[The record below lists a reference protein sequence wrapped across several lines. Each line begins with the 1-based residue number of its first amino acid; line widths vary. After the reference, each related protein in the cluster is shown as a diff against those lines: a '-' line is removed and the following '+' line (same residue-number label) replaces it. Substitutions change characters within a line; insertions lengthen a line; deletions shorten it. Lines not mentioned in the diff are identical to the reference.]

1 MAALGRE
8 PARGDRDRARRP
20 GSRLVGCARVRDTGG
35 RAGHRARCVPAPFV
49 SRLHGAGARRVGAG
63 LHRGAVEPGPGA
75 MIVPDLDELLALRG
89 AAHGL
94 SLHGRKGTRAM
105 LLGAHTSGQRGRGL
119 EFQEVR
125 PYVAGDDPRNI
136 DWRVTARRG
145 RPHTK
150 LFREERERPVWLLV
164 DLQPGLF
171 FGSRRQLKSAVV
183 VRAAALLAWIASLSG
198 DRVGAVIADG
208 RGQARVLP
216 ARARQA
222 GVLPLLQA
230 LLESQPT
237 SPAQPA
243 PLALEEALR
252 AFLPLVRPGSQILAI
267 SDFAGLR
274 AEADSLWR
282 ALGAHSDLRLF
293 WVTDPLEEDGLPNGR
308 FRAGL
313 PGRLRILEG
322 ARVRD
327 RWRQA
332 WGEREAR
339 IAALSEHN
347 AAPVVRL
354 DTRELAATVL
364 QPLLRQRQTAA

>member
-1 MAALGRE
+1 
-8 PARGDRDRARRP
+8 
-20 GSRLVGCARVRDTGG
+20 
-35 RAGHRARCVPAPFV
+35 
-49 SRLHGAGARRVGAG
+49 
-63 LHRGAVEPGPGA
+63 
-75 MIVPDLDELLALRG
+75 MIVPTLEDLLALRG

-94 SLHGRKGTRAM
+94 SLHGRRATRAA
-105 LLGAHTSGQRGRGL
+105 LLGEHSSAQRGRGL

-171 FGSRRQLKSAVV
+171 FGTRRQLKSALV
-183 VRAAALLAWIASLSG
+183 VRAAALLAWIAALSG

-230 LLESQPT
+230 LLEAQPT

-243 PLALEEALR
+243 PLALEDGMRALQ
-252 AFLPLVRPGSQILAI
+252 PLARPGSQILAL

-274 AEADSLWR
+274 EEAGSLWTGL
-282 ALGAHSDLRLF
+282 AAHCDLRLF
-293 WVTDPLEEDGLPNGR
+293 WITDPLEEQGLPNGR

-313 PGRLRILEG
+313 PGRLSILDG
-322 ARVRD
+322 ARVRE

-332 WGEREAR
+332 WNERAAR
-339 IAALSEHN
+339 IAALSQHT
-347 AAPVVRL
+347 AAPIVRL
-354 DTRELAATVL
+354 GTGEAVEQVL
-364 QPLLRQRQTAA
+364 RPLLRPRQSAA

>member
-1 MAALGRE
+1 
-8 PARGDRDRARRP
+8 
-20 GSRLVGCARVRDTGG
+20 
-35 RAGHRARCVPAPFV
+35 
-49 SRLHGAGARRVGAG
+49 
-63 LHRGAVEPGPGA
+63 
-75 MIVPDLDELLALRG
+75 MIVPDLAELLALRG

-94 SLHGRKGTRAM
+94 SLHGRRAARTT
-105 LLGAHTSGQRGRGL
+105 LLGAHSSAQRGRGL

-171 FGSRRQLKSAVV
+171 FGSRRQLKSALV
-183 VRAAALLAWIASLSG
+183 VRTAALLAWVAASGG
-198 DRVGAVIADG
+198 DRVGAVIAHG
-208 RGQARVLP
+208 AAQTRILP
-216 ARARQA
+216 ARARQT
-222 GVLPLLQA
+222 GVLPLLDA
-230 LLESQPT
+230 LLQSQPT
-237 SPAQPA
+237 TPGLPA

-252 AFLPLVRPGSQILAI
+252 AFLPLVRPGSQILVI

-274 AEADSLWR
+274 PDADSLWR
-282 ALGAHSDLRLF
+282 ALGAHSNLRLF
-293 WVTDPLEEDGLPNGR
+293 WVTDPLEEEGLPNGR

-322 ARVRD
+322 ARVREH
-327 RWRQA
+327 WRRA
-332 WGEREAR
+332 WREREAR
-339 IAALSEHN
+339 IASLSQHN

-354 DTRELAATVL
+354 DTREPVEGVL
-364 QPLLRQRQTAA
+364 RPLLRPRQSAA